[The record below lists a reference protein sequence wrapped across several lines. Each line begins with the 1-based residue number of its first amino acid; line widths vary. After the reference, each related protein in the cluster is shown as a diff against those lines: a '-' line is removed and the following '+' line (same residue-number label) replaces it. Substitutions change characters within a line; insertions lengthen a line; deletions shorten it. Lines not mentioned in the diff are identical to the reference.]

1 MRRTARRPI
10 FRSILAGNLAALIV
24 FLMVACGGGDP
35 AQDSGSKPNV
45 ENPSGPPTMPV
56 AERQKRFHPGP
67 PWQGK
72 GNDQGISQAEA
83 ENFADYP
90 LFWLGESF
98 AGYNLQSI
106 IHQKYTPPPGVPAHE
121 AMDSV
126 GFSYGD
132 CTIPPGSTS
141 CPAPLVVMIEPACL
155 ERPEGLAN
163 AVKDGPMESVRGGA
177 QLQRFADGHARLWTG
192 EVSITLDAPADPALV
207 DRMVQEL
214 HGIGLNRAVE
224 AGTPLPAPD
233 FSGCPPVNVPPLQ
246 NPPTGG

>member
-1 MRRTARRPI
+1 MRRNAQRPI
-10 FRSILAGNLAALIV
+10 FRFILTGVLAAVIV
-24 FLMVACGGGDP
+24 FLMVACGGAGLT
-35 AQDSGSKPNV
+35 QNTGSKPIV
-45 ENPSGPPTMPV
+45 ENPIAPPTLS
-56 AERQKRFHPGP
+56 AEEREARFHPGP

-72 GNDQGISQAEA
+72 GNDQGISQQEA

-106 IHQKYTPPPGVPAHE
+106 IRQKYTPSPPIPSHE

-132 CTIPPGSTS
+132 CTIQPESSS
-141 CPAPLVVMIEPACL
+141 CPVPIVVMIEPACL
-155 ERPEGLAN
+155 ERPEMIADM
-163 AVKDGPMESVRGGA
+163 AKAGPLETVRGGA
-177 QLQRFADGHARLWTG
+177 RLQRFHDGHARLWTG
-192 EVSITLDAPADPALV
+192 QVSIFLDATADPALV

-214 HGIGLNRAVE
+214 HGIGLNREVQ

-233 FSGCPPVNVPPLQ
+233 FSGCPPIDVPPLKD
-246 NPPTGG
+246 PPTGR

>member
-1 MRRTARRPI
+1 MRRIAWYPI
-10 FRSILAGNLAALIV
+10 LRFTSTGILAAMII

-35 AQDSGSKPNV
+35 ARDVGSKPNG
-45 ENPSGPPTMPV
+45 ENPSGPPSMPA
-56 AERQKRFHPGP
+56 AEREKRFHPGP

-72 GNDQGISQAEA
+72 GNDQGISQQDAEK
-83 ENFADYP
+83 FADYP

-106 IHQKYTPPPGVPAHE
+106 IRQKYMPPPPIPAHE

-132 CTIPPGSTS
+132 CTIQPGSTS
-141 CPAPLVVMIEPACL
+141 CPAPIVVMIEPACL
-155 ERPEGLAN
+155 QQPAGLAN
-163 AVKDGPMESVRGGA
+163 GVSDGSMERVRGAA
-177 QLQRFADGHARLWTG
+177 QLQRFPDGHARLWTG
-192 EVSITLDAPADPALV
+192 RVSVSMDAPADPALV

-233 FSGCPPVNVPPLQ
+233 FSGCSPVDVPPLK

>member
-1 MRRTARRPI
+1 MWRIARRPI
-10 FRSILAGNLAALIV
+10 FRFTPAGILTSVMI

-35 AQDSGSKPNV
+35 AQDAGSKPNG
-45 ENPSGPPTMPV
+45 ENSSEPPTMS
-56 AERQKRFHPGP
+56 AEEREKRFHPGP

-83 ENFADYP
+83 EKFADYP

-106 IHQKYTPPPGVPAHE
+106 VRQKYTPPPGIPTHE

-126 GFSYGD
+126 GFAYGD
-132 CTIPPGSTS
+132 CTIQAGSRS
-141 CPAPLVVMIEPACL
+141 CPTPLVVMIEPACL
-155 ERPEGLAN
+155 VRPEGLAN
-163 AVKDGPMESVRGGA
+163 GASDGSLESVRDRA
-177 QLQRFADGHARLWTG
+177 ALQRFADGHARLWTG
-192 EVSITLDAPADPALV
+192 QVSITLDAPANPTLV
-207 DRMVQEL
+207 DRMIQEL
-214 HGIGLNRAVE
+214 HGVGLNRAVE

-233 FSGCPPVNVPPLQ
+233 FSGCPPVDVPPLQ

>member
-1 MRRTARRPI
+1 MRRIARRPI
-10 FRSILAGNLAALIV
+10 FRFTSAGILAALMI

-35 AQDSGSKPNV
+35 IQDAGSKPNV
-45 ENPSGPPTMPV
+45 ENPSELPTMPV
-56 AERQKRFHPGP
+56 AEREQRFHPGP

-106 IHQKYTPPPGVPAHE
+106 VRQKYTPPPGVPAHE

-132 CTIPPGSTS
+132 CTIQPGSQS
-141 CPAPLVVMIEPACL
+141 CPAPLVVMIESACL
-155 ERPEGLAN
+155 EQPERLAN

-177 QLQRFADGHARLWTG
+177 QLQRFHDGHVRLWTG
-192 EVSITLDAPADPALV
+192 QVSMFLMAPADPSLV

-214 HGIGLNRAVE
+214 HGIGINRAAL
-224 AGTPLPAPD
+224 AGTPLSAPD
-233 FSGCPPVNVPPLQ
+233 FSGCPPIDIAPL
-246 NPPTGG
+246 NDPTINK